1 MKMTMRDKI
10 CVLIGKYEE
19 KEQQELVKTV
29 VLGISAMLGD
39 GLSEKDKVASAKA
52 NAYHW
57 IQEDLKKLLEE
68 DDDSKPKGCCKCH
81 IDGKKEEK
89 NYE

>member
-1 MKMTMRDKI
+1 MKMTMREKI

-39 GLSEKDKVASAKA
+39 GMSDKDKVASAKA

-81 IDGKKEEK
+81 DKEGK